1 MGQAH
6 ESWRVYASFRYKPL
20 KKGSTNQPEKVKPK
34 LKGKRSHGSQ
44 EHDGDAKV
52 EDDQEELGLLAV
64 ALEVSSGRLAIK
76 STPLMAE
83 YLVWFSRP
91 RFRFGGKL
99 REQGPLAV
107 RAFSSWPNLTSTRT
121 KARMARRSIMSRIWV
136 NNIHWIW
143 KYMQII
149 FLPNPTSSSGWKSI
163 AATLMRLSIRLL
175 DERVPTTEGGGLSS
189 KSCWSDF
196 KSKTIIL
203 ANYLEMT
210 KTLRCAEM

>member
-1 MGQAH
+1 MGQVH
-6 ESWRVYASFRYKPL
+6 ESWRVYASFIYKPL

-34 LKGKRSHGSQ
+34 LKGKRGHGSQ

-64 ALEVSSGRLAIK
+64 ALEVSSAMLAIK
-76 STPLMAE
+76 STPLMTE

-121 KARMARRSIMSRIWV
+121 KARMARRSIKSRIWV

-149 FLPNPTSSSGWKSI
+149 FFPNPTSSPGW
-163 AATLMRLSIRLL
+163 
-175 DERVPTTEGGGLSS
+175 
-189 KSCWSDF
+189 
-196 KSKTIIL
+196 
-203 ANYLEMT
+203 
-210 KTLRCAEM
+210 